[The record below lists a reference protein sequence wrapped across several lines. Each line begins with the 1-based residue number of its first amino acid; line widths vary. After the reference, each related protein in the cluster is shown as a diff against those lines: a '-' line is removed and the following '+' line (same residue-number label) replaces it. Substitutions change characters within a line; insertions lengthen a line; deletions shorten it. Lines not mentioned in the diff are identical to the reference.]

1 MSETGEKASAP
12 PSSGRPA
19 RATPGL
25 RRVRLKRWL
34 RLNVHFVVAAGV
46 LLVVGGGWNGI
57 MAALKWTMTKSP
69 VPWPEGTEVAEHRLA
84 NFPEKLGPYLI
95 VPDGEMSRQPDG
107 RPDGIVE
114 FRKEDLDT
122 LGVLKHKLNWYF
134 AGVFQDVRTRGEAA
148 WKGKHYV
155 RLDVT
160 YYTGL
165 LDAVPHIP
173 DVCLGAGGFTII
185 PGESGFVRISAPTAP
200 APWDDFQIYRTAY
213 AGKGNKTAQ
222 YYFFSLNG
230 KPTAD
235 WKMVRGRL
243 SLPWVNYCY
252 FAKVQ
257 LGAFRGGY
265 GKLRPETDR
274 DACDRISRDFLNYA
288 LPAVLRFLPSAQD
301 VEKLE
306 KSGAPQ

>member
-19 RATPGL
+19 RAAPGL
-25 RRVRLKRWL
+25 RRGRLNGWVRLNR
-34 RLNVHFVVAAGV
+34 HFVVAAV
-46 LLVVGGGWNGI
+46 MLLVVGAGWNGI
-57 MAALKWTMTKSP
+57 MAALKWTMAKSP
-69 VPWPEGTEVAEHRLA
+69 VPWPEGTEVAEHRLT
-84 NFPEKLGPYLI
+84 NFPEKLGPYI
-95 VPDGEMSRQPDG
+95 IIPDGT
-107 RPDGIVE
+107 VE
-114 FRKEDLDT
+114 IRKEILDT
-122 LGVLKHKLNWYF
+122 LGVLKHELNWYF
-134 AGVFQDVRTRGEAA
+134 AGIFRDAHTRGEAG
-148 WKGKHYV
+148 WKGEHYV

-173 DVCLGAGGFTII
+173 DVCLGAGGYTVI

-200 APWDDFQIYRTAY
+200 APWDDFRIYRTAY

-257 LGAFRGGY
+257 LGAFRPGY
-265 GKLRPETDR
+265 RKLQPETDR